1 VHKHER
7 PQLEARGAVDD
18 PRQDR
23 LTAPSTDLKVQPEA
37 PELPEGVAPPPHH
50 ESAATSPVMRDSLER
65 QAPLDE
71 AAGALL
77 SRETVGLRG
86 DFPWLVDLLVAAGRL
101 ARHPKLKLEVI
112 AGAAYTLIAMAHMAE
127 AGRSARAVVTVMYL
141 VLAMT
146 HLIAP
151 YLPNHD

>member
-7 PQLEARGAVDD
+7 PQPEARGAVDD

-23 LTAPSTDLKVQPEA
+23 LTAPPADLTVQPEA
-37 PELPEGVAPPPHH
+37 PELPEGAAAPPQH

-65 QAPLDE
+65 QAPPLE

-77 SRETVGLRG
+77 SRETAGLRG
-86 DFPWLVDLLVAAGRL
+86 DFPSRVDRLVAAGRL
-101 ARHPKLKLEVI
+101 ARHPKLKSDVI

-127 AGRSARAVVTVMYL
+127 TGRSARAVVTVMYL

-151 YLPNHD
+151 YLPKHD

>member
-7 PQLEARGAVDD
+7 PQPEARGAVDD

-23 LTAPSTDLKVQPEA
+23 LTAASADLKVQPEA
-37 PELPEGVAPPPHH
+37 PELPEGVAAPPQR

-65 QAPLDE
+65 QVPPVE
-71 AAGALL
+71 AAGALH
-77 SRETVGLRG
+77 SRETVGRRG
-86 DFPWLVDLLVAAGRL
+86 DFPWLFDRLVAAGRL
-101 ARHPKLKLEVI
+101 ARHTKLKSEVI
-112 AGAAYTLIAMAHMAE
+112 AGAAYTLMALAHMAE
-127 AGRSARAVVTVMYL
+127 AGRSASAVVTAMYL

-151 YLPNHD
+151 YLPKND